1 VDVVVLMDIFKNPIE
16 IIKKLVEHGYQ
27 AYIVGGAIRD
37 LLMDRSIGDVDISTS
52 ARPNQVIKLF
62 PKTIP
67 VGIEH
72 GTVIVLMGDTPYEVT
87 TFRKD
92 EQYLDFRRPES
103 VSFIDSL
110 TEDLKRRDF
119 TINAI
124 AMDLEGEL
132 YDPFNG
138 QDSINRRLIQTVG
151 IPTERFSEDALRM
164 MRAIR
169 FHSQL
174 SFEIDGETIK
184 AMEEHASLLK
194 HVSIERI
201 SAELEKVLSGPSCQT
216 AMNLLSKT
224 DLSMFI
230 PALTPYQKNL
240 LEWPDLSYPTIQ
252 TKTERWA
259 ILCSLLKVKDKEH
272 FLRCWKLPTKVIK
285 DASTIVEALEKIEGD
300 MWTDYLMYKLGKELT
315 ISTERLYSI
324 LCGLSV
330 ELRIEAR
337 MRQYKQLPITSKSDI
352 VVNGHDIIQIV
363 RKEPGPWI
371 NEIVTTIEIAILQG
385 SLKNTKES
393 IKEWLISCN
402 QL

>member
-1 VDVVVLMDIFKNPIE
+1 VDVVVLKDIFTKPIE
-16 IIKKLVEHGYQ
+16 IIKKLVEHGHQ
-27 AYIVGGAIRD
+27 AYVVGGAIRD

-52 ARPNQVIKLF
+52 ARPDQIIKLF

-92 EQYLDFRRPES
+92 EQYLDYRRPTS

-119 TINAI
+119 TINAM
-124 AMDLEGEL
+124 AMDLDGKL
-132 YDPFNG
+132 FDPFNG
-138 QDSINRRLIQTVG
+138 QAAINRKLIQTVG

-174 SFEIDGETIK
+174 SFEIEGGTIK
-184 AMEEHASLLK
+184 AMEKHASLLK
-194 HVSIERI
+194 HVSVERI
-201 SAELEKVLSGPSCQT
+201 SVELEKVLSGPSCQS
-216 AMNLLSKT
+216 AMHLFSKAG
-224 DLSMFI
+224 LSMVV
-230 PALTPYQKNL
+230 PALSPYRNRL
-240 LEWPDLSYPTIQ
+240 LEWPALSYPTIQ

-259 ILCSLLKVKDKEH
+259 ILCSLLKVKEKEQ
-272 FLRCWKLPTKVIK
+272 FLKSWKLPTKVIK
-285 DASTIVEALEKIEGD
+285 EASTIVEALEKIEED
-300 MWTDYLMYKLGKELT
+300 MWTDYLIYKLGKELT
-315 ISTERLYSI
+315 LSTERLYSI
-324 LCGLSV
+324 LCGLPV
-330 ELRIEAR
+330 EERVKARLLR
-337 MRQYKQLPITSKSDI
+337 YNLLPITSKSDL
-352 VVNGHDIIQIV
+352 VLNGHDIIQIV
-363 RKEPGPWI
+363 RKKPGPWI
-371 NEIVTTIEIAILQG
+371 NETVTTIEKAILQG